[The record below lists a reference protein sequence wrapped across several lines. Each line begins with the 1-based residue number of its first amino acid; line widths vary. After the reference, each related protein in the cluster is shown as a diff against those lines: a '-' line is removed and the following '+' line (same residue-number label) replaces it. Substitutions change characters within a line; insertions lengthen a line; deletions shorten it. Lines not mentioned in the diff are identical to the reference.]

1 MTRKLSVR
9 TFTET
14 RRIEMPQKISPARL
28 RSATFKYIR
37 RCQTNTLYRWGIQ
50 IPRITS
56 ANVRRGFDA
65 LYAQHV

>member
-1 MTRKLSVR
+1 MS
-9 TFTET
+9 
-14 RRIEMPQKISPARL
+14 QKISPARL
-28 RSATFKYIR
+28 RSATFKYNR
-37 RCQTNTLYRWGIQ
+37 RLQANTLYRWGIQ